1 MKHRSAP
8 LPSRPAWRAH
18 SILLSLALLLAAPAS
33 QAQSGEPAMGR
44 AAWMSLAQGNVQLA
58 PSDTRQWGS
67 SETNRP
73 LAQGDQ
79 LATRAGSRA
88 ELHVGSTALRLQG
101 DSMLEFTRLD
111 DYATQVKL
119 TQGSLGLHLRELA
132 PGERVEIDTPNLAF
146 VATQPGEYRLD
157 VDPNAGTTRVV
168 VHSGGGTVYGAN
180 AEAMELSAAQQASFG
195 GRNLAQTS
203 AISRAWSDDFDRWAT
218 SRNQLDEQSISARYV
233 SRDTTGYQQLDA
245 YGDWSTDS
253 TYGAVWFPR
262 AVSVDWTPYRD
273 GQWRWVAPWG
283 WTWVDNAPWGFAPS
297 HYGRWN
303 QFGNRW
309 GWVPGPRSARPVF
322 GPGNVGFDGPG
333 HRPDRPGTHWRP
345 LRPGE
350 PAPRPDRITLPLRPE
365 PVRPSHIYPERDRP
379 EQPRPWSRP
388 GQVTPDTPR
397 GNWTEPLR
405 RDPQRPFER
414 NPHDNDAARRWER
427 DGNRGNNPAPGVPYQ
442 PQQPHRV
449 QPSIGDNRV
458 PDAPRQGGWE
468 QPRANP
474 GNTPSGVPYRPQRP
488 QPSTGDNRA
497 PEAPRPGGWQ
507 QPHNPPA
514 ARPQHPA
521 EAAERMQ
528 RPQPSENRTGNAMPE
543 SVQGRFGMPS
553 R

>member
-1 MKHRSAP
+1 MKHTFAP
-8 LPSRPAWRAH
+8 LPRRHTLRANAV
-18 SILLSLALLLAAPAS
+18 LLALTLLLVAPAS
-33 QAQSGEPAMGR
+33 QAQTGEPTLGR

-58 PSDTRQWGS
+58 PSDTRQWGGL
-67 SETNRP
+67 EANRP

-119 TQGSLGLHLRELA
+119 TQGSLSLHLRELA
-132 PGERVEIDTPNLAF
+132 PGEQVEIDTPNLAF
-146 VATQPGEYRLD
+146 VASQPGEYRVD
-157 VDPNAGTTRVV
+157 VDPNSGTTRVA

-180 AEAMELSAAQQASFG
+180 AEAIALSASQQASFG
-195 GRNLAQTS
+195 GRNLAQ
-203 AISRAWSDDFDRWAT
+203 AGGISRAWSDDFDRWAAT
-218 SRNQLDEQSISARYV
+218 RSEQDERSISARYV
-233 SRDTTGYQQLDA
+233 SRDTTGYQQLDS
-245 YGDWSTDS
+245 YGDWSNDS

-309 GWVPGPRSARPVF
+309 GWVPGPRNTRPVY
-322 GPGNVGFDGPG
+322 GPGYVGFDGPG
-333 HRPDRPGTHWRP
+333 HRAERPGTNWRP

-350 PAPRPDRITLPLRPE
+350 TAPRPDRITLPLRPE
-365 PVRPSHIYPERDRP
+365 PVRPSNIYPGRDRP
-379 EQPRPWSRP
+379 EQPRPWNRP
-388 GQVTPDTPR
+388 DQVTPDTPR
-397 GNWTEPLR
+397 GGWTEPPR
-405 RDPQRPFER
+405 RAPR
-414 NPHDNDAARRWER
+414 DNDDARRWER
-427 DGNRGNNPAPGVPYQ
+427 DGNRGNNPAIGVPYQ
-442 PQQPHRV
+442 PQQPNRV

-474 GNTPSGVPYRPQRP
+474 GVPYQPQRP
-488 QPSTGDNRA
+488 QPSMGDNRA
-497 PEAPRPGGWQ
+497 PEAPRQGGWQ
-507 QPHNPPA
+507 QPPRANPAPAPQQPQNPPV
-514 ARPQHPA
+514 ARPQHPSQVM
-521 EAAERMQ
+521 E
-528 RPQPSENRTGNAMPE
+528 RPQAQQPREERTGNEMPE
-543 SVQGRFGMPS
+543 SIRQRFGMPS